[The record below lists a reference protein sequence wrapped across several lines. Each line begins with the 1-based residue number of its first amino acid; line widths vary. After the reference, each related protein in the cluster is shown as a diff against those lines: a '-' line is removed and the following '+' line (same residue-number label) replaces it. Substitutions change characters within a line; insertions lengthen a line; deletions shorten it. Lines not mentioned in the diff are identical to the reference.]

1 MSPGAGRS
9 GQNSRDGP
17 SNGPSNGMPPM
28 NGSYENAPFSHQ
40 LNMS

>member
-17 SNGPSNGMPPM
+17 GNGMP
-28 NGSYENAPFSHQ
+28 SYENGPFAQQ
-40 LNMS
+40 LNI